1 MAVMTDYLCE
11 SQHGQYL
18 GRAFSNMLWE
28 RQGIPMK
35 KTSIFK
41 QLLLPMILIVCVL
54 AVCLTGIIAAIFV
67 KSYES
72 QIYGRSQDKSQL
84 VAGEIAMFLD
94 GAYGITE
101 ELSVNPS
108 ILTME
113 TNVQTPILEDCVSR
127 NSYLELLYIQGT
139 DGMQTGRSFGE
150 LADRSNR
157 WWFQQT
163 VKEQKPFISKS
174 YYSVNT
180 GMPCASIFFPMYR
193 ENTYIGIFAVDLK
206 LNYLQSLIEEFSDTE
221 HGEYSF
227 VIDGEG
233 VVVAHPDSA
242 QIEELYNYK
251 QMTKTVSSKDKA
263 GQPVVDAEG
272 NIVTEEQKITIS
284 EDYQK
289 IIAEVM
295 AGNTGSGKI
304 TNEGEDYIVSYASI
318 PLKGESDTWSVITLY
333 NEQSAMAPVYRM
345 ISVAAAVALFIIA
358 AAIVVTALLAR
369 RLTNPIVS
377 ITELIRDASD
387 GDFTVQAEEGSKN
400 EIGVL
405 SKSFNKMT
413 GKISVILRKNALIAG
428 EVVESAEHLK
438 QIEKDMDKTSQAVRE
453 ILVGSEEQ
461 DADVK
466 EVLRQ
471 EKILGAKFGQLQEK
485 SRFLLENAQDTI
497 VSSEKGIEGVA
508 KLQRQNEEASEE
520 MADAYGKIMALEG
533 QSQKISGILNTIN
546 DIASQTELLALNAS
560 VEAARA
566 GEHGRGFSV
575 VAESIGRLA
584 ADSSAATDDIE
595 KIIAELCGE
604 ISDVVA
610 DIESIRAGAD
620 GQAQAAKQVQGIFT
634 DFRMLAERTK
644 ESVGSMEELVENMH
658 QCDHAVVCAVER
670 IQNISANTA
679 GLTEQV
685 AGSIEEQVKG
695 ITKVTVSIENL
706 SEVSKEMKQEMKKF
720 KVS

>member
-1 MAVMTDYLCE
+1 
-11 SQHGQYL
+11 
-18 GRAFSNMLWE
+18 
-28 RQGIPMK
+28 MK

-54 AVCLTGIIAAIFV
+54 ALCLTGIVVTIFV

-72 QIYGRSQDKSQL
+72 QIYGRSQDKSKL
-84 VAGEIAMFLD
+84 VSGEIAMFLD

-113 TNVQTPILEDCVSR
+113 PKVQTPILEDCVKR
-127 NSYLELLYIQGT
+127 NPYLELLYIQGT
-139 DGMQTGRSFGE
+139 DGMQTGRSSGE

-163 VKEQKPFISKS
+163 SAEQKPFISKS

-193 ENTYIGIFAVDLK
+193 KNTFIGIFAVDLK

-233 VVVAHPDSA
+233 VVVAHPEST

-251 QMTKTVSSKDKA
+251 QMTRTVSSKDKA
-263 GQPVVDAEG
+263 GQPVVDEQG
-272 NIVTEEQKITIS
+272 NIVTEEQAITIS

-295 AGNTGSGKI
+295 AGTTGSGKI
-304 TNEGEDYIVSYASI
+304 TNQGEDYIVSYASI

-333 NEQSAMAPVYRM
+333 KEKSVMAPVYRM
-345 ISVAAAVALFIIA
+345 IAVAAAVALFIIA
-358 AAIVVTALLAR
+358 AAILVTALLAR

-377 ITELIRDASD
+377 ITELIQNASD
-387 GDFTVQAEEGSKN
+387 GDFTLQAEESSKN

-413 GKISVILRKNALIAG
+413 GKISVILKKNAMIAK

-438 QIEKDMDKTSQAVRE
+438 QIEHDMDKTSQAVRE
-453 ILVGSEEQ
+453 ILGGSETQ

-466 EVLRQ
+466 EVLMQ
-471 EKILGAKFGQLQEK
+471 ENILGAKFGQLQEK

-508 KLQRQNEEASEE
+508 KLQKQNEEASQG
-520 MADAYGKIMALEG
+520 MADAYGKIMALEE

-604 ISDVVA
+604 ISDVVSN
-610 DIESIRAGAD
+610 IESIRAGMD
-620 GQAQAAKQVQGIFT
+620 GQAQAAKQVQGTFVN
-634 DFRMLAERTK
+634 FRMLAERTK
-644 ESVGSMEELVENMH
+644 ESVSSMEELVENMH
-658 QCDHAVVCAVER
+658 QCDRTVVSAVER
-670 IQNISANTA
+670 IQSISANTA

-685 AGSIEEQVKG
+685 AESIEEQVKG
-695 ITKVTVSIENL
+695 ITKVAVCIENL
-706 SEVSKEMKQEMKKF
+706 SEVSQEMKQEMTKF
-720 KVS
+720 EV